1 MTKANDD
8 IEIEWFKKEIFAFFE
23 FDASVKEASLS
34 SNVVGKCKLCPKS
47 NSKLNLGCISR
58 RVRITSNFQKH
69 IKVS

>member
-1 MTKANDD
+1 MMILKLNGS
-8 IEIEWFKKEIFAFFE
+8 KKEYLRFE
-23 FDASVKEASLS
+23 FNASVKEASLS

-47 NSKLNLGCISR
+47 NSKLNSGCISG